1 MSIICWALEGYTAP
15 LPVFSVHSL
24 VRVFIH
30 LFIIMFL
37 ITFSSNFSHCHLGAQ
52 QKLADSGSKCT
63 GNIFGLI
70 RAQENQQ
77 GHVVHQI
84 YCTAI
89 RSASACTRPP
99 LFTMLS
105 QIYCNPPSFAYHRH
119 VLSPR
124 LSFLFMPVV
133 QKDRCADYLFHD
145 VNDRIHQFLA
155 SVVMKQLNT
164 RQQANPLCLHCLEEA
179 QCVSG
184 VLPSLFCK
192 YTSELHCPKRDTIWS
207 GLQVKQDSEFS
218 WKWCRTEGGDR
229 RLQTSVLRRGRTP
242 RAEPPRPFVLH

>member
-1 MSIICWALEGYTAP
+1 MSTRYT
-15 LPVFSVHSL
+15 V
-24 VRVFIH
+24 
-30 LFIIMFL
+30 
-37 ITFSSNFSHCHLGAQ
+37 
-52 QKLADSGSKCT
+52 
-63 GNIFGLI
+63 
-70 RAQENQQ
+70 
-77 GHVVHQI
+77 
-84 YCTAI
+84 I
-89 RSASACTRPP
+89 RSASACTRPS
-99 LFTMLS
+99 LFTMRS
-105 QIYCNPPSFAYHRH
+105 QIYCNPPSFTYHRH

-133 QKDRCADYLFHD
+133 QKDRCAGYLLHD

-155 SVVMKQLNT
+155 PVVTKQLKT

-207 GLQVKQDSEFS
+207 GLQVKQDSEFC